1 MTHNELNLP
10 KGQMVYENRSSIV
23 GAHSRPSES
32 AAYRYVRDTPADAIN
47 YTYLRHLRM
56 SATGTKRK
64 AAVSSTGRTP
74 CSPPPYELACR
85 MLNAIG
91 WDGTNFRLRDPV
103 ALAIAPEVERINRRA
118 NAESQPSAG
127 RR

>member
-1 MTHNELNLP
+1 MTHSASNPPNC
-10 KGQMVYENRSSIV
+10 NRVRVQIGRRT
-23 GAHSRPSES
+23 GAYSRPSES

-47 YTYLRHLRM
+47 YTYSRHLRM

-64 AAVSSTGRTP
+64 SAVSSTGRTP
-74 CSPPPYELACR
+74 CSPPPYELACQ

-103 ALAIAPEVERINRRA
+103 AMAIMPEVERINRRA
-118 NAESQPSAG
+118 NT
-127 RR
+127 R